1 MDEAL
6 LRETVES
13 HAQAIVDPM
22 DVARVQSDLIEELH
36 PQLPVIAQLLPQPVT
51 SANVDEVSV
60 HDEHADVRI
69 TYAGADKSLTIASR
83 WEERGSDRPQIVQA
97 VPQI

>member
-22 DVARVQSDLIEELH
+22 DVARVQSDLIENS
-36 PQLPVIAQLLPQPVT
+36 IRT
-51 SANVDEVSV
+51 C
-60 HDEHADVRI
+60 R
-69 TYAGADKSLTIASR
+69 
-83 WEERGSDRPQIVQA
+83 
-97 VPQI
+97 